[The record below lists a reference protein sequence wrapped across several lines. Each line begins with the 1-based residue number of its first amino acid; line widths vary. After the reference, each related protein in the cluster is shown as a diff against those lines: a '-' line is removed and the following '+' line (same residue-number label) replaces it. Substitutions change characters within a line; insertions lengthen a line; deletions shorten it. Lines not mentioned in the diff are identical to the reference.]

1 MFAASKMSTISL
13 GTLLYF
19 LNFFFFILLPVH
31 LKRCLILVMVLNV
44 VTTRQ
49 HCVGREGEFPRN
61 LPDMNYETSIYH
73 VE

>member
-1 MFAASKMSTISL
+1 MFAASKMSTITL

-19 LNFFFFILLPVH
+19 LNFFILLPVY
-31 LKRCLILVMVLNV
+31 LKRCLILVLVLKV

>member
-19 LNFFFFILLPVH
+19 LNFFFILLPVH
-31 LKRCLILVMVLNV
+31 LKRCLILVLVLKV

-49 HCVGREGEFPRN
+49 HCVGREGKFPRN

>member
-19 LNFFFFILLPVH
+19 LNFFFILLPVH
-31 LKRCLILVMVLNV
+31 LKRCLILVLVLNV

-61 LPDMNYETSIYH
+61 LPDMNYETSSYH